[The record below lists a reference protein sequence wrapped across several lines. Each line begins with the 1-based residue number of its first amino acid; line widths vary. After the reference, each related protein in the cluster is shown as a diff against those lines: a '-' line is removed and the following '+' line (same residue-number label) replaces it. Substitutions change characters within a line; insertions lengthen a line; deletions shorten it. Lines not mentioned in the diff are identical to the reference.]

1 MSQDTSDLRS
11 LRREYEVGDLNR
23 DDLSADPMQ
32 QFATWFEQALAQY
45 ADEATAMTLATADAE
60 GMPAA
65 RIVLLKQYDSKGFT
79 WFTDYRS
86 EKGQQLAINP
96 QAELLFYW
104 PALSRQ
110 IRVRGQVQKLSAAD
124 GQAYFSQRPA
134 GSRLSAAVSCQS
146 QPIASRELLE
156 VAIAELKQQHPD
168 GNVACPES
176 WGGYLLKPQRF
187 EFWQG
192 RPSRLHDRFSY
203 RLQDDGSWAIERLQP

>member
-1 MSQDTSDLRS
+1 MSQDTSDLKS

-23 DDLSADPMQ
+23 DDLSADPVQ

-60 GMPAA
+60 GMPSA
-65 RIVLLKQYDSKGFT
+65 RIVLLKQYDSNGFT

-86 EKGQQLAINP
+86 EKGQQLEINP

-110 IRVRGQVQKLSAAD
+110 IRVRGLVQKLPATE

-134 GSRLSAAVSCQS
+134 GSRLSAAVSYQS
-146 QPIASRELLE
+146 QPIASRDLLE
-156 VAIAELKQQHPD
+156 AAIEKLKQQHPEGD
-168 GNVACPES
+168 VPCPQT

-203 RLQDDGSWAIERLQP
+203 LLQDAGDWVIERLQP

>member
-23 DDLSADPMQ
+23 DDLSADPVQ

-45 ADEATAMTLATADAE
+45 ADEATAMTLATADEE
-60 GMPAA
+60 GMPSA

-110 IRVRGQVQKLSAAD
+110 IRIRGQVHKLPATD

-134 GSRLSAAVSCQS
+134 GSRLSAAASCQS
-146 QPIASRELLE
+146 HPVDSRQVLE
-156 VAIAELKQQHPD
+156 TTIEALKQQYPEGD
-168 GNVACPES
+168 VPCPET

-203 RLQDDGSWAIERLQP
+203 QLQTDGRWVIERLQP